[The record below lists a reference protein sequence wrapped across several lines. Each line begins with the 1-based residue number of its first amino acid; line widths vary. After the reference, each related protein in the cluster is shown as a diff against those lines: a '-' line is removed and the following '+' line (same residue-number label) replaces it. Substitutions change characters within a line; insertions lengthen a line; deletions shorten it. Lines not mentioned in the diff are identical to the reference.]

1 MKVAV
6 SVTKVFEVGDM
17 TLEELRRRM
26 EDLDEDDEDE
36 IDWYDIEITKR
47 EYEIWSYAIVKEV

>member
-47 EYEIWSYAIVKEV
+47 EYEIWSYAIVKEN